1 MKSIAF
7 FNNKGGVGKTTL
19 VYHLAY
25 MLSELG
31 QRVMVADI
39 DPQANLTSHF
49 LEEEALETLYAE
61 EKRTILG
68 GVRPR
73 MRGLGDIQFLSPTQI
88 QANLYLLPG
97 HLALSNFEDRLS
109 GAWSRCSDGDESAL
123 RDMSAFYRLMQEA
136 AAQVGADLI
145 LIDVGPNLGAINR
158 SALLAADHL
167 IMPVAPDLFS
177 LQGLQNLGPTI
188 RIWRTQWQ
196 DRINRNRLEELP
208 LPTGKM
214 RPEGYIILQHSARK
228 NRPVKAYQ
236 RWADRIPAAYREY
249 VLGEASTEVFFPH
262 VEEDPYCLALLKQF
276 ASLMPMAMEARK
288 PVFLLRHADGAI
300 GSHTLAVQQ
309 AHETFKVLAHKLLE
323 VCGLPIHQP

>member
-49 LEEEALETLYAE
+49 LDEGALETLYTE
-61 EKRTILG
+61 EARTILG

-73 MRGLGDIQFLSPTQI
+73 MRGLGDIKPLSPTQI
-88 QANLYLLPG
+88 QENLYLLPG

-109 GAWSRCSDGDESAL
+109 DAWSRCSDGDESAF
-123 RDMSAFYRLMQEA
+123 RDMSAFYRLMQA
-136 AAQVGADLI
+136 AAAEVSAGLI

-177 LQGLQNLGPTI
+177 LQGLQNLGPTL
-188 RIWRTQWQ
+188 RTWRSQWQ
-196 DRINRNRLEELP
+196 DRINRNRLADLP
-208 LPTGKM
+208 LPSGEM
-214 RPEGYIILQHSARK
+214 RPEGYIILQHSARR

-249 VLGEASTEVFFPH
+249 VLDEGPVEASFPR

-300 GSHTLAVQQ
+300 GSHTLAVQHAYQ
-309 AHETFKVLAHKLLE
+309 TFERLTYRLLE
-323 VCGLPIHQP
+323 VCCVPVQG